1 MRITTVLFTL
11 LLAIQGFAQLPEWGM
26 AFLQDEVATIH
37 VSIDMDTLSAL
48 EDPANWGNSHEF
60 PCNLVY
66 TTATGFSGYNQ
77 VGIRLRGNTSLAA
90 QKKSFKL
97 KFDAFTPQSFYGLKE
112 VNLIANQND
121 PSLLRAKLCW
131 DFFREAGI
139 PGARV
144 SYVRLYI
151 NDFYA
156 GLYVNVEQID
166 ETFADTY
173 FDDGS
178 ENLWKCLWGSD
189 LAFQGTNPEAYAD
202 DNYNLIENED
212 QQDFSVLA
220 NFVTKL
226 NQTSLINLPCEI
238 ERIFNVHDYLKIM
251 AVDVLIGNWDGYIFN
266 KNNYYLYQNEN
277 TGLLEYIPY
286 DLDNTL
292 GIDWVGIDWGSR
304 AVYSWNGNNT
314 RPLFTRLLQVPGY
327 RNEFKNYLHE
337 LQSLYFNAPQVSQR
351 ALNFQNLIATA
362 AIEDPFRELDFG
374 FTSEDFLNAIDEAWG
389 NHVDYGIAEYVDT
402 RWNTAVVQLD
412 DVQPYVSIH
421 NVRGQLQ
428 NDSLLVTYLANTLPS
443 EHTVVYRNILTNVWN
458 TLPTSI
464 EIGPGPLNEKKYF
477 SSILLPTDSVNIV
490 VGVIPNA
497 WLNSIDD
504 HDCNFRYVFGQL
516 SSTPIVINEIA
527 PAGTLNATDADG
539 NSDWIELYNAGTTA
553 VNLKSKFISD
563 DISNPNKWRL
573 PDVTLDPGDYY
584 LLWADDQYEQGVNH
598 LGFKLNNTTEEVSLA
613 EFQSY
618 AIRYIDSTHYEN
630 ITFNETWGRY
640 SDGELPWI
648 EFSNTTPNAS
658 NLYIS
663 VEDLKTEEVRA
674 YPNPTQNRL
683 HFSEKLSGS
692 VCDMNGSEIQKFQN
706 EFSLDLEH
714 LSSGIYL
721 IRTEKY
727 QFKVVK
733 F

>member
-304 AVYSWNGNNT
+304 AVYSWNGNST

-327 RNEFKNYLHE
+327 RNEFTNYLHE
-337 LQSLYFNAPQVSQR
+337 L
-351 ALNFQNLIATA
+351 
-362 AIEDPFRELDFG
+362 
-374 FTSEDFLNAIDEAWG
+374 
-389 NHVDYGIAEYVDT
+389 
-402 RWNTAVVQLD
+402 
-412 DVQPYVSIH
+412 
-421 NVRGQLQ
+421 
-428 NDSLLVTYLANTLPS
+428 
-443 EHTVVYRNILTNVWN
+443 
-458 TLPTSI
+458 
-464 EIGPGPLNEKKYF
+464 
-477 SSILLPTDSVNIV
+477 
-490 VGVIPNA
+490 
-497 WLNSIDD
+497 
-504 HDCNFRYVFGQL
+504 
-516 SSTPIVINEIA
+516 
-527 PAGTLNATDADG
+527 
-539 NSDWIELYNAGTTA
+539 
-553 VNLKSKFISD
+553 
-563 DISNPNKWRL
+563 
-573 PDVTLDPGDYY
+573 
-584 LLWADDQYEQGVNH
+584 
-598 LGFKLNNTTEEVSLA
+598 
-613 EFQSY
+613 
-618 AIRYIDSTHYEN
+618 
-630 ITFNETWGRY
+630 
-640 SDGELPWI
+640 
-648 EFSNTTPNAS
+648 
-658 NLYIS
+658 
-663 VEDLKTEEVRA
+663 
-674 YPNPTQNRL
+674 
-683 HFSEKLSGS
+683 
-692 VCDMNGSEIQKFQN
+692 
-706 EFSLDLEH
+706 
-714 LSSGIYL
+714 
-721 IRTEKY
+721 
-727 QFKVVK
+727 
-733 F
+733 